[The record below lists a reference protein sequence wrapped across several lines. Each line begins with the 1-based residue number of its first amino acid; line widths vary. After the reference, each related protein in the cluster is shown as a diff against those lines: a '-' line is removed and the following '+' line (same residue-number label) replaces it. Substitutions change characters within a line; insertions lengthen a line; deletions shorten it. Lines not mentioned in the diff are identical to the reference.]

1 MQKGIICLFPEEID
15 WRLEMSV
22 SSKGWSVPLGVEA
35 ALLALLQT
43 PVGAEPLFQHHR
55 E

>member
-1 MQKGIICLFPEEID
+1 
-15 WRLEMSV
+15 MSV

-43 PVGAEPLFQHHR
+43 PLGAEPLFQRHR
-55 E
+55 D